1 MPLEQRRE
9 QLLDATIRII
19 VRDGYDRVTIDA
31 IAKEVAETPE
41 LVASA
46 PHNAPIGRVDEV
58 TAARKPN
65 FRWNP
70 ATDGKVTA
78 AQVAERPGACT

>member
-1 MPLEQRRE
+1 
-9 QLLDATIRII
+9 
-19 VRDGYDRVTIDA
+19 V
-31 IAKEVAETPE
+31 
-41 LVASA
+41 
-46 PHNAPIGRVDEV
+46 GRVDEV

-70 ATDGKVTA
+70 EANGQVSA